1 MRRAAIDELADL
13 PAAAPIPRALGHRV
27 DAETLG
33 HPVLADARARA
44 ALQREAVGAE
54 QALPRLRHRVTVHVD
69 QPPEVVDWL
78 AVVWAKWVAAPVDL
92 RARVGGRARARCP
105 DVAAAVE
112 RFRL

>member
-33 HPVLADARARA
+33 HTVLADARARA
-44 ALQREAVGAE
+44 ALQRAAVGAE

-69 QPPEVVDWL
+69 QPAEAVDWL
-78 AVVWAKWVAAPVDL
+78 AVVWAKWVAAPVDP
-92 RARVGGRARARCP
+92 RAGVGARARAGGP
-105 DVAAAVE
+105 AGAAGVG
-112 RFRL
+112 